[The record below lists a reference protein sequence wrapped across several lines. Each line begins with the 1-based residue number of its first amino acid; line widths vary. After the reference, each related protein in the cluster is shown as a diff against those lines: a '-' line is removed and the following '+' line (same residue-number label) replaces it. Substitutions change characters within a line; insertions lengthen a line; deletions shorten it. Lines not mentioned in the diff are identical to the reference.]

1 LIDVPSFGDALGGAL
16 RDTWPALRT
25 WLASAIAI
33 VVLCV
38 GGLVIVALLNPPTD
52 GTTTK
57 TLWEAEAM
65 GALVVAFLA
74 ASFFALA
81 SAVRTVRP
89 EFRMTVGRFFGVLGY
104 SLVASLA
111 IVLGLICLIVP
122 GLYLLVKIGLAPYFY
137 LIGEPGRN
145 PLATA
150 WTRTRDRFWLTAAMI
165 FVSGVILEVL
175 AYAAGGIVAVAALLS
190 PFAGA
195 LAIPVAFA
203 LFLVAMQF
211 QYNVYMRWVSV
222 LR

>member
-1 LIDVPSFGDALGGAL
+1 MIDAPSFGDALGGAL

-25 WLASAIAI
+25 WLGWAIAI

-52 GTTTK
+52 GTTSK
-57 TLWEAEAM
+57 TLWEAEAAS
-65 GALVVAFLA
+65 ALGVAFLA

-81 SAVRTVRP
+81 SAVRTVRS

-104 SLVASLA
+104 SLVSSLA
-111 IVLGLICLIVP
+111 IVLGLICLVIP

-137 LIGEPGRN
+137 LLAEPGSN
-145 PLATA
+145 PIATA
-150 WTRTRDRFWLTAAMI
+150 WTRTHHRFWLTAATI

-175 AYAAGGIVAVAALLS
+175 AYAAGGIVAAAALLS
-190 PFAGA
+190 PVAGG

-203 LFLVAMQF
+203 LFLAAMQF
-211 QYNVYMRWVSV
+211 QYNVYLRWVSA